1 MLVLLSPAKS
11 LDWSPAPG
19 VSTTAP
25 RLGDDIGVLMNVT
38 RRLSEQKLKQL
49 MGISDDLAALN
60 HERFQAMSGDPDGET
75 ARPAALAFNGDVY
88 QGLDARSLSPDQLA
102 WAQDHVAILSGL
114 YGVLRPLD
122 AIEPYRLEM
131 GTRLKTRRGGSLY
144 DFWGD
149 RVTRVLNQQ
158 LADRDAP
165 VVVNLASNEYWRVV
179 KTKTLKAPVVTPV
192 FWEEWDGKQRPIS
205 FYAKRARGAMA
216 RWIVTERIEDPADLR
231 GYDGD
236 GYKLFEEKSSDDRLV
251 FMRLKPPPMNG

>member
-19 VSTTAP
+19 VSTSAP
-25 RLGDDIGVLMNVT
+25 RLTRDIGVLMNVT
-38 RRLSEQKLKQL
+38 RRLSARKLKAL
-49 MGISDDLAALN
+49 MDISDDLAALN
-60 HERFQAMSGDPDGET
+60 HGRFQAMTGAPDSEI

-88 QGLDARSLSPDQLA
+88 QGLDARSLSPDQLD
-102 WAQDHVAILSGL
+102 WAQDHLAILSGL

-131 GTRLKTRRGGSLY
+131 GTRLKTRRGESLY

-149 RVTRVLNQQ
+149 RVTGVLNQQ
-158 LADRDAP
+158 LADAGAS
-165 VVVNLASNEYWRVV
+165 VVVNLASHEYYRVV
-179 KTKTLKAPVVTPV
+179 KTKKLKASVVTPV

-216 RWIVTERIEDPADLR
+216 RWIIAHRVREPSELR
-231 GYDGD
+231 RYDGD
-236 GYKLFEEKSSDDRLV
+236 GYTFLDEKSSEDRLV
-251 FMRLKPPPMNG
+251 FVRPKPPPMNA